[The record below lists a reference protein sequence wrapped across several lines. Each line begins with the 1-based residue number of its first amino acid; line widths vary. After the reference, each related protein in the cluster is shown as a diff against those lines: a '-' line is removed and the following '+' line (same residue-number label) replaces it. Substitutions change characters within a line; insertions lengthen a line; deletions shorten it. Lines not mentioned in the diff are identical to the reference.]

1 MRSSMLDAVPVSSLK
16 GVGAKMAEKCEKLG
30 LFTVQD
36 LLFHL
41 PYRYE
46 DRTRVWSIA
55 SLMPGQH
62 ATVEGEIVNN
72 DTVFGRRKML
82 TVKINRCNK

>member
-1 MRSSMLDAVPVSSLK
+1 MRASMLDAISVTSLM
-16 GVGAKMAEKCEKLG
+16 GVGGKMAEKLEKLG

-46 DRTRVWSIA
+46 DRTRIWLS
-55 SLMPGQH
+55 
-62 ATVEGEIVNN
+62 
-72 DTVFGRRKML
+72 
-82 TVKINRCNK
+82 